1 MAAAIK
7 KWKNMKKLQDYAEN
21 VLKLD
26 KLPHPVFLEDFT
38 YDQDTILDNISD
50 INVRYQLGPTIANL
64 DRNSAKFDGASSK
77 LEDYFMITEYM
88 TVGKVT
94 PHQMLSSTDVD
105 TMQPVNMVQNPTM
118 TNTDESSTTSM
129 SALELLPDT
138 DNYIT
143 LK

>member
-1 MAAAIK
+1 M
-7 KWKNMKKLQDYAEN
+7 
-21 VLKLD
+21 
-26 KLPHPVFLEDFT
+26 PHPVFLEDYT

-50 INVRYQLGPTIANL
+50 INVRYQLGPTIAHQ

-88 TVGKVT
+88 TVGNVT

-105 TMQPVNMVQNPTM
+105 PMQPVNMVQNPTM